1 LSKEENPKRGYTH
14 HEKSPGLSRDAT
26 PEERREYNRWYYRH
40 VRGNNYAPVD
50 PEAKAARYRAMSEE
64 YWRGYCEKNDL
75 DPNTWEE
82 VKEEVQTEKA
92 YRKLNWRTE
101 RATRLLREN
110 LEYRR
115 VMREEKAKERDL
127 KKYYEKYGDDPVVK
141 ENRPR

>member
-1 LSKEENPKRGYTH
+1 
-14 HEKSPGLSRDAT
+14 
-26 PEERREYNRWYYRH
+26 
-40 VRGNNYAPVD
+40 VD